1 LNLAATV
8 DDTHGQ
14 AMDGSEMA
22 GTGGERSGPFLSQ
35 KPNEPP
41 LAFFFIGGIMARYNI
56 NVRTSSHIADT
67 KPVEMDS
74 LDALRVEMALF
85 VGELLKNHAD
95 LIWKDHRECI
105 AIRAKYDHTTVSRQ
119 KIRTILVL

>member
-1 LNLAATV
+1 MS
-8 DDTHGQ
+8 GF
-14 AMDGSEMA
+14 
-22 GTGGERSGPFLSQ
+22 GGERSGPFLSQ
-35 KPNEPP
+35 EPNEPP
-41 LAFFFIGGIMARYNI
+41 LAFFIGGIMARYNI

-95 LIWKDHRECI
+95 LIWKDQDWQVDVTD
-105 AIRAKYDHTTVSRQ
+105 ASGL
-119 KIRTILVL
+119 ILYILHLSAADTAATAGTLPTR